1 MVESWWLVV
10 GLWFVGGA
18 FSWWEKVTGLQGL
31 FLAEW
36 TWCEESLEGREE
48 KKRLEDRQVHPM
60 RVRYEMLGRFR
71 QGAGLA
77 AVGLA
82 LVAGQGCKKK
92 QAPAAVQPVVH
103 AAPRPA
109 PVDFPDDP
117 PDPVNVDQPV
127 HHSARRIAP
136 APVMPAPKP
145 VVDPNAAAEA
155 QRQRDA
161 SLLQQQQAASQRQQQ
176 ELNGVVQRS
185 YKLQQEQQ
193 AEPRIQD
200 LPEVPITQ
208 PVVPGQEPPRIQD
221 NPNVQQQQA
230 PTEEPAPSEEN
241 PAQQQM
247 PQS

>member
-1 MVESWWLVV
+1 M
-10 GLWFVGGA
+10 
-18 FSWWEKVTGLQGL
+18 Q
-31 FLAEW
+31 
-36 TWCEESLEGREE
+36 
-48 KKRLEDRQVHPM
+48 
-60 RVRYEMLGRFR
+60 GRFR

-92 QAPAAVQPVVH
+92 QAPAVVQPVVR

-117 PDPVNVDQPV
+117 PEPVNLDQPV
-127 HHSARRIAP
+127 HHSARRVAPPPVVP
-136 APVMPAPKP
+136 APRP
-145 VVDPNAAAEA
+145 VVDPNALAEA

-161 SLLQQQQAASQRQQQ
+161 NLLQQQQTASQRQQQ

-208 PVVPGQEPPRIQD
+208 PIVPGQEPPRIQD
-221 NPNVQQQQA
+221 NPNMPQPQQA
-230 PTEEPAPSEEN
+230 EPEEPAPSEEN
-241 PAQQQM
+241 PAQPQQQM
-247 PQS
+247 PQN

>member
-1 MVESWWLVV
+1 MLTRLV
-10 GLWFVGGA
+10 
-18 FSWWEKVTGLQGL
+18 K
-31 FLAEW
+31 
-36 TWCEESLEGREE
+36 
-48 KKRLEDRQVHPM
+48 
-60 RVRYEMLGRFR
+60 
-71 QGAGLA
+71 GAGL
-77 AVGLA
+77 VGLG
-82 LVAGQGCKKK
+82 LVLMAGQGCKKK
-92 QAPAAVQPVVH
+92 QAPAAAQPVVH

-117 PDPVNVDQPV
+117 PEPVNLDQPV
-127 HHSARRIAP
+127 HHSARRVAP
-136 APVMPAPKP
+136 APVMPAPRP
-145 VVDPNAAAEA
+145 VFDPNAAAEA

-221 NPNVQQQQA
+221 NPNLPQSQQPA
-230 PTEEPAPSEEN
+230 PEEPAPSEEN
-241 PAQQQM
+241 PAQQM